1 MRQLVRVVLLVD
13 CQLALLEWKLADSRL
28 KRTTRTICCIYTL
41 LPADDGQLVSPKH
54 VEL

>member
-1 MRQLVRVVLLVD
+1 VPVSGPT
-13 CQLALLEWKLADSRL
+13 DSHL

-41 LPADDGQLVSPKH
+41 LPPADGQLASPKH